1 MLVQLLVT
9 QVDTVPSKQLPA
21 AHFKT
26 FVLLLEQLKNR
37 EQSPG

>member
-1 MLVQLLVT
+1 MLVQLLAT
-9 QVDTVPSKQLPA
+9 QVDSVPSKQFPV